1 MKTLYL
7 MRHAHKETTYEGQ
20 DDFDIKLSQQGIVV
34 AEKMGEKLNN
44 LEIKPDLI
52 VSSPADRARTTAN
65 IIAKK
70 INYDKTIMY
79 NEVLFEA
86 YVNELLETITYTF
99 DTIDSMLLIGH
110 NPSLTAFVISLDVYK
125 EELLPGEVLKI
136 EFDVNSW
143 IDVGRENASFCFIE
157 KPK

>member
-7 MRHAHKETTYEGQ
+7 MRHAHKETAYDGQ
-20 DDFDIKLSQQGIVV
+20 DDFDIKLSQQGIDV
-34 AEKMGEKLNN
+34 AERMGEKLNN

-99 DTIDSMLLIGH
+99 DTVDSMLLIGH
-110 NPSLTAFVISLDVYK
+110 NPSLTAFAISLDVYK

-143 IDVGRENASFCFIE
+143 IDVDRENASFCFIE